1 MLCVSTG
8 SHRHGD
14 HLAVTGSTGER
25 AYKLRNNWFA
35 TCKLQA
41 ATLCVTE
48 STDRRPSALSDI
60 DAYLF
65 CTPDVFCQAST
76 SPPPPR
82 LNPYLAI
89 KRTVCRLPSLT
100 PPLLSDRRRPSTL
113 VSGSYT
119 SVYQNIFFV
128 CTSLWGN
135 GHNSRA
141 TFPFCKVVT
150 ISHAFLHNGFH
161 IYRFHL
167 HFCTY
172 SRCFLDLL
180 LRIPRKDLLL
190 VINLINIEDSFFIDT
205 RRSLHLMN
213 WKRILKIQLTSAR
226 LWIRYVISPFDL

>member
-119 SVYQNIFFV
+119 SVYQNTLLFAPLCEVTVTTQEQLFPFAKSSPYHTHFFIMAFTFTAFTYIFALILDAFLIFFSV
-128 CTSLWGN
+128 FHVRTFFLW
-135 GHNSRA
+135 
-141 TFPFCKVVT
+141 
-150 ISHAFLHNGFH
+150 
-161 IYRFHL
+161 
-167 HFCTY
+167 
-172 SRCFLDLL
+172 
-180 LRIPRKDLLL
+180 
-190 VINLINIEDSFFIDT
+190 
-205 RRSLHLMN
+205 
-213 WKRILKIQLTSAR
+213 
-226 LWIRYVISPFDL
+226 